1 MSELIALIIAIFV
14 TKLAIS
20 IMWLLL
26 LFLMSSFLYEWCIT
40 PNFSYIPIDTKHE
53 PPDLLYLDPEL
64 LSTLN
69 SPRTSIDSIDDS
81 TTEAAAMMDD
91 WQMHE
96 VFQDISDI
104 LKVCNQS
111 IRCDVYI
118 HVLCILHQ
126 KS

>member
-1 MSELIALIIAIFV
+1 
-14 TKLAIS
+14 
-20 IMWLLL
+20 
-26 LFLMSSFLYEWCIT
+26 MSSFLYEWCIT
-40 PNFSYIPIDTKHE
+40 PNFSYIPKDTKHE

-111 IRCDVYI
+111 IRCDVHI

>member
-1 MSELIALIIAIFV
+1 MIAIIISAEFIFV
-14 TKLAIS
+14 CAVHT
-20 IMWLLL
+20 
-26 LFLMSSFLYEWCIT
+26 IT
-40 PNFSYIPIDTKHE
+40 LNFAYIVIDTKHE

-69 SPRTSIDSIDDS
+69 SPRTSIDSLDDS

-104 LKVCNQS
+104 LKVRIPS
-111 IRCDVYI
+111 VRCEMFI
-118 HVLCILHQ
+118 HIASSTKNRNHDPPRRF
-126 KS
+126 KTP